1 MYIALQNYGEG
12 VLQTT
17 PGRNSFNNVK
27 NTFVIRCL
35 ATKYYIHGALVVTKT
50 TRLSPFIKFDSVKTI
65 S

>member
-12 VLQTT
+12 ILQTST
-17 PGRNSFNNVK
+17 GRNSFNNVK

-35 ATKYYIHGALVVTKT
+35 TTKYYIHGCRVVTKST
-50 TRLSPFIKFDSVKTI
+50 TLSPFITFDSVKAI

>member
-12 VLQTT
+12 DSQTP
-17 PGRNSFNNVK
+17 PGRNLFNNVK

-35 ATKYYIHGALVVTKT
+35 ATKYYIHGFPVVTKST
-50 TRLSPFIKFDSVKTI
+50 TLSPFIKFDSVKAI